1 MTEQQRPL
9 RVQKI
14 RVTSYYSEQ
23 EIVEYSRLEVQVVR
37 HLCDVGVVGGINVA
51 SEERRYSDEDLA
63 QLRRVRR
70 LYEDMGVNLEGIE
83 IIMRL
88 AARVEA
94 LQGELA
100 AYKGMAAP
108 MQQEKASNDAS
119 RQKEQQ

>member
-23 EIVEYSRLEVQVVR
+23 QIVEYSRLEVQVVR
-37 HLCDVGVVGGINVA
+37 HLCDVGVVGDINVA
-51 SEERRYSDEDLA
+51 SEERSYSDEDLA
-63 QLRRVRR
+63 LLRRVRR

-83 IIMRL
+83 IIVRL

-100 AYKGMAAP
+100 QYRGMI
-108 MQQEKASNDAS
+108 AS
-119 RQKEQQ
+119 RQQEQGTSNPSQEEQG

>member
-37 HLCDVGVVGGINVA
+37 HLCDVGVVGDINVTA
-51 SEERRYSDEDLA
+51 SEERCYSGEDLA
-63 QLRRVRR
+63 LLRRVRR

-88 AARVEA
+88 AAHVEV

-100 AYKGMAAP
+100 QYRGMIASR
-108 MQQEKASNDAS
+108 QQEQASNDAS
-119 RQKEQQ
+119 QEEQE